1 MANDEA
7 RARVLVAA
15 WQKKPTQMSAV
26 ALRAFYGKHA
36 RELPLATRA
45 EICIAL
51 GEASELEG
59 YFEIARYLFASAVS
73 AADPSKDE
81 RMYARAAHRALL
93 NASLIRDVEVL
104 VEVAQ
109 VVESLKTSEQTPRL
123 AGVGAMARGLE
134 RFLRED
140 WTGARRAFEAAMGAA
155 WESHDTDGEALA
167 HHLLAQTWNRLGRLA
182 LAKEHVE
189 AARAAASK
197 AGSWL
202 LERRLA
208 IEALLYRL
216 LAKLSPETLSEA
228 RTLMG
233 ELQKLGFPR
242 LESMAWSKIARGV
255 MPDRKAAE
263 IFLTRSERLLP
274 PGHSDRANVHALRA
288 ALGKGGRNGAPP
300 ADKRLTRAMAA
311 LTKLA
316 KG

>member
-1 MANDEA
+1 MATHDA
-7 RARVLVAA
+7 RARDLVAA
-15 WQKKPTQMSAV
+15 WQRKPSRMAAV

-36 RELPLATRA
+36 RELPLPTRA

-73 AADPSKDE
+73 AADPQKDE

-93 NASLIRDVEVL
+93 NASLLRDLDVL

-109 VVESLKTSEQTPRL
+109 VVEALKAGEQTPRL
-123 AGVGAMARGLE
+123 AGVGAVARGLE

-189 AARAAASK
+189 AARAAAAK

-208 IEALLYRL
+208 LEAILYRL
-216 LAKLSPETLSEA
+216 LAKVTAETLAEA
-228 RTLMG
+228 RKIIS
-233 ELQKLGFPR
+233 EVQKLDFPR
-242 LESMAWSKIARGV
+242 LESMAWSKLARGV
-255 MPDRKAAE
+255 MPDRKSAE
-263 IFLTRSERLLP
+263 AFLARSERLLP
-274 PGHSDRANVHALRA
+274 VGHSDRAPLQALRA
-288 ALGKGGRNGAPP
+288 ALGKGGRNGAP
-300 ADKRLTRAMAA
+300 ADKRLARELASLTR
-311 LTKLA
+311 LA
-316 KG
+316 RG